1 MPHKKLAAIG
11 AVWRANS
18 CNAKSRRL
26 TSKGGDD
33 LVQLLRA
40 AERDVLLVAPYI
52 KARTLER
59 LLEACAGS
67 VALRV
72 VTRWRLDE
80 IAAGVSDLDVWP
92 MLNTRGAELWLH
104 PNLHAKYYRADD
116 RCAVGSANLTAAG
129 LGWKKDANLE
139 ILVEATPINAVLSTF
154 EPRLWPACRRVDE
167 GLYRRFLIDAEAF
180 LAASPLAPQL
190 PDLPQADGPG
200 FETWKPH
207 LRFPEDLFRLY
218 VGRKD
223 DLTSA
228 AQEAAV
234 VDLVALDPPL
244 GLNEVQF
251 RTWVGNRLAL
261 HPKMEAI
268 DRLAQTSRRFGEM
281 RDLLR
286 SLGSED
292 PNRDW
297 QTWMRWIDH
306 FMPTRYRVT
315 VANHSEIFSRTATS
329 E

>member
-1 MPHKKLAAIG
+1 MG
-11 AVWRANS
+11 AVSRASS
-18 CNAKSRRL
+18 CSAKSSRL
-26 TSKGGDD
+26 TSTGGDD

-92 MLNTRGAELWLH
+92 MLNARGAQLWLH

-116 RCAVGSANLTAAG
+116 RCVVGSANLTAAG
-129 LGWKKDANLE
+129 LGWKSDANLE
-139 ILVEATPINAVLSTF
+139 ILVEATEHNAALSTF

-167 GLYRRFLIDAEAF
+167 ALYRRFLVDAEAF
-180 LAASPLAPQL
+180 LAASPLAPQR
-190 PDLPQADGPG
+190 PDLPEAGSLD
-200 FETWKPH
+200 FETWKPR

-218 VGRKD
+218 GGRKD

-228 AQEAAV
+228 AQESAV
-234 VDLVALDPPL
+234 VDLMALDPPT
-244 GLNEVQF
+244 GLNEIQF
-251 RTWVGNRLAL
+251 RTWVGNRLTL
-261 HPKMEAI
+261 HPEMEAI
-268 DRLAQTSRRFGEM
+268 DRLSETSRRFGEM
-281 RDLLR
+281 RDLLEFR
-286 SLGSED
+286 GSED

-306 FMPTRYRVT
+306 FMPSRYRMK
-315 VANHSEIFSRTATS
+315 VANHSEIFMRTAAS